1 VTLRGNTNKEE
12 VVEGLG
18 SGADDYLTKP
28 FHPGELHARV
38 KIGRRIADLHKQLHA
53 KDFQLE
59 EMALAIY
66 LRAFSCVELAA
77 LVMNGSNGA
86 G

>member
-53 KDFQLE
+53 KNRQPE
-59 EMALAIY
+59 EMALADRRTGFE
-66 LRAFSCVELAA
+66 LRRV
-77 LVMNGSNGA
+77 GGA
-86 G
+86 RDEWE